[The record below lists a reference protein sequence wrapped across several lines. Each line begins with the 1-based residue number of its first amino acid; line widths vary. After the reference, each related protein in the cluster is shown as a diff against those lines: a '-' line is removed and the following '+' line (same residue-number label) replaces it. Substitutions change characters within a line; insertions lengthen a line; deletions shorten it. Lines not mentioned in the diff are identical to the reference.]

1 MAPPMSWESVLMNN
15 EYGREGHMTFCDC
28 RKWALSLTRQVDHEV
43 KGVGRKALQAPRGDD
58 EFVLEGSE
66 YDP

>member
-1 MAPPMSWESVLMNN
+1 MNN
-15 EYGREGHMTFCDC
+15 EYGQEGHVTFHDC
-28 RKWALSLTRQVDHEV
+28 RKRALSLTRQVDHEI
-43 KGVGRKALQAPRGDD
+43 KGVGRKALQALRGDD

>member
-1 MAPPMSWESVLMNN
+1 MNN
-15 EYGREGHMTFCDC
+15 EYGREGHVILVI
-28 RKWALSLTRQVDHEV
+28 AGNGPYLLTRQVDRKV

-66 YDP
+66 YDS